1 MLSSG
6 AGAEFLGQICQA
18 GPLARR
24 QSVAGQEFIAMTPT
38 RAYAPKGQRAG
49 GPLVRGAS
57 EVIAWQLEAIA
68 AQGEQCLKRGEVGE
82 AVTWLLSLI
91 HISEPTRPY

>member
-68 AQGEQCLKRGEVGE
+68 AQGENCLKRGEVGE
-82 AVTWLLSLI
+82 AITWLSTLGAGI
-91 HISEPTRPY
+91 

>member
-1 MLSSG
+1 MLVSSMG
-6 AGAEFLGQICQA
+6 ADFLGQLCQA
-18 GPLARR
+18 GPFARR

-68 AQGEQCLKRGEVGE
+68 AQGENCLKRGEVGE
-82 AVTWLLSLI
+82 AITWLSTLGAGI
-91 HISEPTRPY
+91 